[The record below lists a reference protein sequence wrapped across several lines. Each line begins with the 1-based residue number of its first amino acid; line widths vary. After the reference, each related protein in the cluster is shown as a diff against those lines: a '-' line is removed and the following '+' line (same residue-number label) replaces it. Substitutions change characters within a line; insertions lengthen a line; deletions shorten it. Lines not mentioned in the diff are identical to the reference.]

1 MAAAGAMHRLPRMST
16 LGIIVIVIAA
26 VLVLLLVGGF
36 VGASRRQRHHE
47 PDYARNLAD
56 ADRAL
61 EQARAADKGWDRAAL
76 ESTARQALE
85 GERPGW
91 PYDELA
97 LVLVDDK
104 PGMNE
109 DRAPFVASGDCGV
122 ARGGLARRASGRA
135 TPPVDAR

>member
-1 MAAAGAMHRLPRMST
+1 MAAAGAAHRLADMST
-16 LGIIVIVIAA
+16 LGIVLIVIAA

-61 EQARAADKGWDRAAL
+61 EQARAVDKGWDRSAL
-76 ESTARQALE
+76 EATARQALE

-91 PYDELA
+91 PYDELV

-104 PGMNE
+104 PGVTE
-109 DRAPFVASGDCGV
+109 DRAHFVASGDGGD
-122 ARGGLARRASGRA
+122 ARVVLARRDSGWAIER
-135 TPPVDAR
+135 VE